1 MKRHLRTIGS
11 LAPDFIQGKE
21 NKHLDGAKRSY
32 RTALLQVPVFKH
44 GVVSYFILHT
54 SYFR

>member
-11 LAPDFIQGKE
+11 LAPEFIQGKE

-32 RTALLQVPVFKH
+32 STALLQVPVFKH
-44 GVVSYFILHT
+44 GVVSYFTLHT
-54 SYFR
+54 LDD